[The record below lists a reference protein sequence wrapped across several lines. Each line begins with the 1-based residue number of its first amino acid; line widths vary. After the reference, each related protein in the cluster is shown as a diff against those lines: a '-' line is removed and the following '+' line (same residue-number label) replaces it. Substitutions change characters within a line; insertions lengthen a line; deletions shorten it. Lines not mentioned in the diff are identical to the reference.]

1 MLYIFLAVL
10 IQFLVALAQ
19 VNLKIGAIK
28 VNFKKP
34 LVYNLKNKYLLVSI
48 FLFLLVPV
56 LSIITMRVI
65 DFSDFYSFTALSYFF
80 IMLFSWKIL
89 KEDIGRRVI
98 IQKTFAIIL
107 ISIGLYFIAG

>member
-1 MLYIFLAVL
+1 MLLYIYLAIL
-10 IQFLVALAQ
+10 IQFLVALSQ
-19 VNLKIGAIK
+19 VILKIGAKK

-34 LVYNLKNKYLLVSI
+34 LVYNLKNKHLLTSI

-56 LSIITMRVI
+56 LSVITMRVI

-89 KEDIGRRVI
+89 KEDIDRLRIIGNLLVIAGVI
-98 IQKTFAIIL
+98 IFNL
-107 ISIGLYFIAG
+107 

>member
-1 MLYIFLAVL
+1 MLLYISLAIL
-10 IQFLVALAQ
+10 IQFLVALSQ
-19 VNLKIGAIK
+19 VILKIGAKK

-34 LVYNLKNKYLLVSI
+34 LVYNLKNKHLLTSI

-56 LSIITMRVI
+56 LSVITMRVI

-89 KEDIGRRVI
+89 KEDIDRLRIIGNLLVIAGVI
-98 IQKTFAIIL
+98 IFNL
-107 ISIGLYFIAG
+107 